1 MGRTLVGL
9 DRCFIKVATEPAELR
24 HRVSQGGSAAL
35 TEAKLQTKCAPG
47 QSHSNKLQKT
57 S

>member
-9 DRCFIKVATEPAELR
+9 DRCFIEVATEPAELR
-24 HRVSQGGSAAL
+24 HRASQGGSAVL
-35 TEAKLQTKCAPG
+35 TEAKLQTRCAPG

>member
-9 DRCFIKVATEPAELR
+9 DRCFIEVATEPAELR